1 MSVNTISSGTTTA
14 SSASA
19 FGGGA
24 KETEDRFLKLLVA
37 QLKNQDPL
45 SPMDNAQVTTQMAQL
60 STVAGIEDLNEAFGK
75 ISSAFNDSEALRAT
89 SLIGRSV
96 VVEGRSIAIGEEGS
110 GVGGF
115 SIERPAD
122 SVAITIK
129 DAAGNVIRE
138 IAMASAPKGKQ
149 AFEWDGLDNS
159 GSRVLPGMYR
169 FEVEAKAGGV
179 SVPAVTLERNVVLG
193 VTNTDDGPLL
203 ALGGNMQVRPSDVL
217 EYGI

>member
-115 SIERPAD
+115 SIERPA
-122 SVAITIK
+122 
-129 DAAGNVIRE
+129 GNVIRE
-138 IAMASAPKGKQ
+138 IAMTGAPKGKQ

-203 ALGGNMQVRPSDVL
+203 ALAGNMQVRPSDVL